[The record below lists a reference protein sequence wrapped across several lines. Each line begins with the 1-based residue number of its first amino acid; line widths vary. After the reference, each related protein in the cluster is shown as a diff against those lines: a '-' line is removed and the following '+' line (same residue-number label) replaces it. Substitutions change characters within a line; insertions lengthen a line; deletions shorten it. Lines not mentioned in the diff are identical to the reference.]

1 MADQEPEVINGMEAS
16 KKRGDYNDQ
25 EIDLYTIIHRM
36 IVMIVYPDPGSSASS
51 TSLLQRIK
59 TVLSENLPLLGEGSR
74 NSGKKLL
81 QWTRRGSPF
90 KSSSCYIFS
99 WIGRISSKD
108 HSPEFLV
115 ILALLNLVGTIAL
128 LSMTGVIVFMLFFLA
143 ATFNA
148 IVISLLMSL
157 AAAGGFLALF
167 FTILTAIYIGALSVA
182 IVVISTAMF
191 SATVAILVVTG
202 WIVFFWTVWLVTK
215 KSVGVAK
222 HSLTLTGSAISA
234 CSSSIRS
241 QYRYEELNKLE
252 A

>member
-90 KSSSCYIFS
+90 KSSSCYICKS
-99 WIGRISSKD
+99 
-108 HSPEFLV
+108 
-115 ILALLNLVGTIAL
+115 VGTIAL

>member
-90 KSSSCYIFS
+90 KSSSCYIC
-99 WIGRISSKD
+99 
-108 HSPEFLV
+108 
-115 ILALLNLVGTIAL
+115 
-128 LSMTGVIVFMLFFLA
+128 
-143 ATFNA
+143 
-148 IVISLLMSL
+148 
-157 AAAGGFLALF
+157 
-167 FTILTAIYIGALSVA
+167 
-182 IVVISTAMF
+182 
-191 SATVAILVVTG
+191 
-202 WIVFFWTVWLVTK
+202 
-215 KSVGVAK
+215 KSVVFSFFFFFFFPFDLLRLAV
-222 HSLTLTGSAISA
+222 LCAL
-234 CSSSIRS
+234 CLDLLV
-241 QYRYEELNKLE
+241 RY
-252 A
+252 